1 MQAGQTA
8 LDPSRLKMLNPVT
21 SALEGFGADCKQ
33 AEVKALS
40 LSFQHDE
47 CNAVQRRL
55 IPEQRA
61 AGGTWAPS
69 RQPSTRNFPPL
80 LSIAFA
86 RLRV

>member
-1 MQAGQTA
+1 MLAGRTA

-21 SALEGFGADCKQ
+21 NALDGLGADCQQ
-33 AEVKALS
+33 AEVKDLS
-40 LSFQHDE
+40 PGFQHDA

-55 IPEQRA
+55 IPEQRT

-69 RQPSTRNFPPL
+69 RQPSTRNLPPL